1 MKPNC
6 CDVSVLVLVTL
17 LVILAPAAI
26 SGCIERP
33 TSHPVTA
40 QQYLIGKSES
50 EVQACAG
57 PPRAVSSQD
66 GVKVLTYSKSSGP
79 LEGSFP
85 GTKGSRP
92 EGGRH
97 ACTAIVTVE
106 NDRVTEVQY
115 RKRPE
120 SSDSHEH
127 CEEILQRCRP

>member
-50 EVQACAG
+50 EVLACAG

-66 GVKVLTYSKSSGP
+66 GVKVLKFSKSSGP
-79 LEGSFP
+79 LGGSFP

-92 EGGRH
+92 EGVRH
-97 ACTAIVTVE
+97 ACTAIVTLE
-106 NDRVTEVQY
+106 NDRVTQVQY
-115 RKRPE
+115 QMTPE
-120 SSDSHEH
+120 STATHEH
-127 CEEILQRCRP
+127 GEEILQRCGP